1 MVGGRDVGS
10 DELQPLEEEGRST
23 EGLPVLQGQ
32 AQHVQAQ
39 GRIQKHFW

>member
-10 DELQPLEEEGRST
+10 DELQPLEEEGSST
-23 EGLPVLQGQ
+23 EGLQGQ